1 MSVKIL
7 QREGLVVPISGK
19 ICDNCKADYESNYA
33 TKPGEKIVIIMPKA
47 QLPVTKPALAIPSPF
62 ATSPV
67 PPQPTSGLDQTAT
80 KPSHPNLPSPKSPNL
95 DMMKTLNLVPTAMAP
110 VKASLTS
117 KRNASSN
124 KKELDS
130 SPLSLPAHVTGHKP
144 TEEDSQP
151 IKRKRGR
158 PKKIKEP
165 DPKEIAATTLQ
176 GKLLCQIWQ

>member
-67 PPQPTSGLDQTAT
+67 PPQPTSVLDQTAT
-80 KPSHPNLPSPKSPNL
+80 KPSPPNLPSPKSPNL
-95 DMMKTLNLVPTAMAP
+95 DMSCSRYLSITFSTHINDGRWKHRMLRYVHRKVS
-110 VKASLTS
+110 KSLTIF
-117 KRNASSN
+117 
-124 KKELDS
+124 
-130 SPLSLPAHVTGHKP
+130 HKI
-144 TEEDSQP
+144 TK
-151 IKRKRGR
+151 INLKGR
-158 PKKIKEP
+158 HTAKFQ
-165 DPKEIAATTLQ
+165 D
-176 GKLLCQIWQ
+176 

>member
-47 QLPVTKPALAIPSPF
+47 QLPVTKPTLAIPSPF

-67 PPQPTSGLDQTAT
+67 PPQATSVLNQTPTKQSS
-80 KPSHPNLPSPKSPNL
+80 PSLPSPKSPNL

-110 VKASLTS
+110 VKAALTPKGNGS
-117 KRNASSN
+117 PN
-124 KKELDS
+124 KKDLDS
-130 SPLSLPAHVTGHKP
+130 SLLSLPAHVTGHKP
-144 TEEDSQP
+144 NEENSQP

-158 PKKIKEP
+158 PKKVKEP

-176 GKLLCQIWQ
+176 GKPSRSK